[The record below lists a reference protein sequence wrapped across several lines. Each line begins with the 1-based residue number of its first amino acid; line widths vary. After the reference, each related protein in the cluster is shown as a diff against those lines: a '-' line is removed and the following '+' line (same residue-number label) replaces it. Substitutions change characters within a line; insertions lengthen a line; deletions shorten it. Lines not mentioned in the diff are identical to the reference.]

1 MAVAAFG
8 TSTSPDLAE
17 ITNVSG
23 PGISKDSIDVSH
35 HGGDQFRQFVE
46 GLMDGGSV
54 TIEGQMNSTAITVFL
69 AEYVKTSS
77 TAWTITYPTGMAEG
91 WSFDGWLEGFDSG
104 NPVDGKCS
112 FTATIKVT
120 GKPTLS

>member
-1 MAVAAFG
+1 MALAAFG
-8 TSTSPDLAE
+8 TSTTPSFGE

-23 PGISKDSIDVSH
+23 PGVSKDSIDVSH
-35 HGGDQFRQFVE
+35 HGGPAFREFVE

-54 TIEGQMNSTAITVFL
+54 TIEGQMNATAIATMM
-69 AEYVKTSS
+69 AEYVKTAA
-77 TAWTITYPTGMAEG
+77 TAWTITYPTGMAPG
-91 WSFDGWLEGFDSG
+91 WSFDGWLEGFDTG

-120 GKPTLS
+120 GKPELA